1 MVAPVS
7 SPQPATPASSP
18 PEAAATPPVV
28 RAAARWFWWI
38 AGLSLVNIVMFQ
50 SGSQTSFVMGLGIT
64 TISDVV
70 FAGNRLVGFAI
81 DAIALGFFVWAG
93 FQAQRARLWAFYLGV
108 TVYVLDALIYA
119 YAQDWMPVAFHG
131 LAIFFIVK
139 GILALQGAAKA
150 TE

>member
-1 MVAPVS
+1 MVDPVS
-7 SPQPATPASSP
+7 SPQPSPAASP
-18 PEAAATPPVV
+18 PGQAAPALPVV

-50 SGSQTSFVMGLGIT
+50 SGSETSFVMGLGIIT
-64 TISDVV
+64 VSDVV
-70 FAGNRLVGFAI
+70 FAGNKLVGFLI
-81 DAIALGFFVWAG
+81 DAIALGFFVWVG
-93 FQAQRARLWAFYLGV
+93 FEAQRAKLWAFYLGV

-119 YAQDWMPVAFHG
+119 YVQSWMPVAFHG

-139 GILALQGAAKA
+139 GILALQGKAKA

>member
-1 MVAPVS
+1 MVDPVS
-7 SPQPATPASSP
+7 SPQPSAPASSP
-18 PEAAATPPVV
+18 REAAATLPVV
-28 RAAARWFWWI
+28 RSAARWFWWI

-64 TISDVV
+64 TVSDVV
-70 FAGNRLVGFAI
+70 YAGNKVVGFVI
-81 DAIALGFFVWAG
+81 DAIALGFFVWVG
-93 FQAQRARLWAFYLGV
+93 FQAQSAKLWAFYLGV

-119 YAQDWMPVAFHG
+119 YVQDWMPVAFHG